1 MGIYDRD
8 YYRDNKVSFL
18 GSFADRGLMC
28 KWLIGINVVAF
39 VVQLITKATPEMFE
53 NLFSLQVDAALRG
66 QVWRLITYSFLHSTG
81 TPYHILFNMLFLW
94 WFGSD
99 VEDLYGPREFLAF
112 YLVSAALGGV
122 AFVLTNL
129 TPPLPGDPVPVC
141 FGASGAVTTVLV
153 LCALHYPTRI
163 ILLFF
168 ILPVPIWLFV
178 IFMVAQDMFG
188 FLGGTAG
195 NIAVQVHL
203 AGALFGF
210 LYYKFQ
216 WRLTNWLPRLKNWRR
231 RLTQPRLRVY
241 REEEPAPVARVPPP
255 SLSRPD
261 EDQLEA
267 KVDAVLEKL
276 SRVGKENLT
285 DSERE
290 VLLRASE
297 VFRKRKQ

>member
-1 MGIYDRD
+1 MASWEAI
-8 YYRDNKVSFL
+8 
-18 GSFADRGLMC
+18 
-28 KWLIGINVVAF
+28 
-39 VVQLITKATPEMFE
+39 PET
-53 NLFSLQVDAALRG
+53 SR
-66 QVWRLITYSFLHSTG
+66 WRST
-81 TPYHILFNMLFLW
+81 W
-94 WFGSD
+94 
-99 VEDLYGPREFLAF
+99 
-112 YLVSAALGGV
+112 
-122 AFVLTNL
+122 
-129 TPPLPGDPVPVC
+129 PG
-141 FGASGAVTTVLV
+141 
-153 LCALHYPTRI
+153 R
-163 ILLFF
+163 
-168 ILPVPIWLFV
+168 
-178 IFMVAQDMFG
+178 
-188 FLGGTAG
+188 
-195 NIAVQVHL
+195 
-203 AGALFGF
+203 LFGF

-285 DSERE
+285 ESERE